1 MGELL
6 RLPVVEVALRGPEG
20 IDIGPGES
28 AQGLHRDDVVNPRPW
43 PHQPVV
49 LSTMWALDDLTEANG
64 APLMVDGRHPRC
76 PLTGR

>member
-20 IDIGPGES
+20 ITS
-28 AQGLHRDDVVNPRPW
+28 GLASRPRGCNRDDVVNPRPW

-64 APLMVDGRHPRC
+64 APLKVDGRHARGA
-76 PLTGR
+76 LTGR